1 MECACGEGF
10 NRTLGSGFTVRISVK
25 NNFVLL
31 LKSIIIKALTS
42 LTKIKFVCIAL
53 CSIVTNSYIYVT
65 YSVFIIKA
73 IDLHYIVSGF

>member
-31 LKSIIIKALTS
+31 LKSIIIKA